1 MTDAE
6 FVTLEGLWTATS
18 PTEANE
24 AGELYY
30 DTISGG
36 TGTEMTGEYFTAFKC
51 GPVDDPEASK
61 QICYKYVE
69 SAFVTSLDNNGGS
82 VKAYLLSHTAW
93 TEDFALRT
101 EEITLDSIAEVTGG
115 GTGDGANMLALGAAI
130 AATLATLF

>member
-1 MTDAE
+1 MTD
-6 FVTLEGLWTATS
+6 
-18 PTEANE
+18 
-24 AGELYY
+24 
-30 DTISGG
+30 
-36 TGTEMTGEYFTAFKC
+36 EYFTAFNC

-61 QICYKYVE
+61 QVCYKYME
-69 SAFVTSLDNNGGS
+69 SALVTSLDNNGGS